1 MSQMKAINNNNNLPV
16 LCQGCVAQSFM
27 SKLCSINDGIT

>member
-1 MSQMKAINNNNNLPV
+1 MSQMKAINNNNLPV
-16 LCQGCVAQSFM
+16 LCQGSVAQSFM